1 MILKSGGRGLIVRQP
16 ATRSKDCDARYRA
29 SRRLKRSAAGVV
41 VALLFASLAARAAEP
56 PEAYA
61 FIGEPYVITAEV
73 ADPHRFVLNFFNLS
87 EFVIVVQPAEFIYK
101 SSSGQFYIGQVF
113 DLPTKGTRGDSYRYS
128 ASFLLGSFSYK
139 GLDILGAFHDQDTI
153 EELSIRIGAKR
164 YYLQPLN
171 KSQFSELDKKI
182 EDLDLTNQNAQAAL
196 RNAGLTALGRVTT
209 TDGTAE
215 WDRDWQGL
223 LLPEGIN
230 PPRIIDTPDV
240 SPTDEARRTN
250 TYGKVRLSAII
261 TRDGTILD
269 VSVIK
274 GLGRGLDERAVAGV
288 KANWV
293 FLPATKNGEVIET
306 SAKFDVTFSPPKS

>member
-1 MILKSGGRGLIVRQP
+1 MIMETCGRGLIARPP
-16 ATRSKDCDARYRA
+16 AIQSRNCDAWYRA
-29 SRRLKRSAAGVV
+29 FQRLSRPAAGAVA
-41 VALLFASLAARAAEP
+41 ALLFASMAARAGEP
-56 PEAYA
+56 PAAYA

-87 EFVIVVQPAEFIYK
+87 EYVIVVQPSEFIYK

-139 GLDILGAFHDQDTI
+139 GLDILGAFHDQDSI

-171 KSQFSELDKKI
+171 RSQFSELDKKI
-182 EDLDLTNQNAQAAL
+182 ENLDLTNQNVQAAF
-196 RNAGLTALGRVTT
+196 RDAGLTALGRVTT
-209 TDGTAE
+209 TDGTPE

-230 PPRIIDTPDV
+230 PPKIINMPDM

-250 TYGKVRLSAII
+250 TYGKVRLSAVI

-269 VSVIK
+269 VSVVK